1 MIAHHLTNH
10 LWDWIFL
17 KGAISLT
24 KGAGSKQHE
33 RQLSLQHCTHA
44 FERGL
49 LMLYSFVLTTADI
62 IPVLCHLAIED
73 QLISEARQMLLL
85 LLLHNEVSCK
95 RNVCTD
101 NMM

>member
-1 MIAHHLTNH
+1 VGLD
-10 LWDWIFL
+10 LSES
-17 KGAISLT
+17 AISLT

-49 LMLYSFVLTTADI
+49 LMMYSFVLTTADI
-62 IPVLCHLAIED
+62 RPVHHSTCHLAIED